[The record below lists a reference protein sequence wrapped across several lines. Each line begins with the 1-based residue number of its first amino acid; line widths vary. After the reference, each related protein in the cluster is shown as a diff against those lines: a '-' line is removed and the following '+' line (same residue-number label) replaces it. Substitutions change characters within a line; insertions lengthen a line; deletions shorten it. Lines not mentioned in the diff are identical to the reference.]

1 MGWRR
6 GSGRGQG
13 GEKESGE
20 ETMREW
26 DGQGAIRNESR
37 IKREVELTGW
47 SVSHVTQRKTS
58 VYFWLPL
65 LRSTLAPD

>member
-1 MGWRR
+1 
-6 GSGRGQG
+6 
-13 GEKESGE
+13 
-20 ETMREW
+20 MREW

-37 IKREVELTGW
+37 IKREVELIGW

-58 VYFWLPL
+58 VYFCLPL